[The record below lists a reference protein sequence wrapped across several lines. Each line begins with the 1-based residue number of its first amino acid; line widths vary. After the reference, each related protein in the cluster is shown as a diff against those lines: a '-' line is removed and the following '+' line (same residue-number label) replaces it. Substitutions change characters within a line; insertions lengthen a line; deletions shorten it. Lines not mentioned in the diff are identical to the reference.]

1 MSLKRKATDLAADAA
16 KKPKANGAI
25 TSFFSQPKPNPP
37 TSSTNPAVPHTGGD
51 AAPGAEAT
59 QPVKFDKE
67 AWVAKLTPE
76 QKELLKLEI
85 ETLHESWLGALKE
98 EVVSKEFL
106 DLKRFLKREL
116 ETGKKVF
123 PPSDDIYSWSRH
135 TPLHNVKAVIVG
147 QDPYHNLNQA
157 HGLCFS
163 VRPPTPAPPSLKN
176 MYTALKKDYPEFK
189 APPKNGGLLTPWAD
203 RGVLMLNACLTVRAH
218 EANSHSNK
226 GWEGF
231 TQKVID
237 VVAKKR
243 TRGVVFLAWGNPA
256 QKRCTR
262 INGQK
267 HLVLK
272 SVHPSPLSAS
282 RGFFDCGHFKKANE
296 WLKQRYGEEGMIDWN
311 LDVSPE
317 DAGVG
322 QDDNGGLY
330 ERHWIRHSSLTK
342 TLVLA
347 FQTMV
352 VYYLTGPEPFQSARS
367 KLVWDHL
374 TGTYN
379 AFKQRSARVPRRKA
393 SGTPFSL
400 LVTDKSTMWLL
411 IPTLHFVAFAIAQS
425 HDPESSNLSSNSC
438 LRRSVL
444 VYTSDL
450 ETYVVTDVGSTDFR
464 ATQTYCPNATVST
477 STIYG
482 VNQTITTSLPAS
494 TVTIFQAPTSLEPAG
509 ISSAPTPTPI
519 VISGSGFEDGT
530 GSDYNT
536 SSSDPGATAAIVQ
549 DGPFQPNSGSSY
561 LLITFEESSPSK
573 VRRQA
578 TNQLTYNVT
587 QVFAATAG
595 KSYTLTA
602 YAAKSQSDDVE
613 AQCSLTICAEDSCG
627 NAQPLSTSYSQMSYQ
642 YTASSTN
649 ANSIATFVVR
659 CSRAAYVALDDISIS
674 STSDSPSSAPNA
686 VSTVFVTRTLTVQ
699 QSQSAQELQTTTLQI
714 TTALDGSTVDYTTM
728 VPQESHE
735 PAPVQ
740 TTTLVTTV
748 LGGSILT
755 LTTTLPT
762 TLYQTT
768 TLQSG
773 GATQTVS
780 FFATQT
786 TAIPSIATAT
796 ETLSPTEFYTT
807 TISEVSTTTTT
818 ITRTLDQSNS
828 LNNSESHVRET
839 ATATTTLIST
849 GLLPQLT
856 LTTTLLLTTT
866 QSGPML
872 PASTY
877 YSALPAST
885 TTIIISQQPVTQT
898 YSPSAA
904 ITTLGET
911 NGSCIASGSN
921 EVQTSVVFSTIFL
934 PSNVTQ
940 PETTGSLPSTPP
952 VIRISIVYATVFVTR
967 NDSQPVP
974 TEDIS
979 SSAPP
984 ETAFL
989 TLTQQPTTLTSYI
1002 SVTIS
1007 PSSACPTSIANAS
1020 SETWRTTETLTA
1032 QPQTF
1037 TIQGQN
1043 LTRTVTFTAPP
1054 ETYTETLPAQTRTL
1068 TLPPETTSIPGPTVT
1083 ATYTPSSS
1091 AASSSARPSISD
1103 DVSLALASP
1112 TAIIGDLSGSS
1123 VDYDD
1128 VVSSEIELPFQV
1140 WLYSQSSANVRVS
1153 TNGVVGFTT
1162 LNNEFD
1168 NIDLPYFGFS
1178 NCSDIPQED
1187 GSGSDTCFTDT
1198 AALPLWADLYIYN
1211 GTQQGISYEI
1221 TGTVPNRQV
1230 TFEFYESSYSD
1241 PSQSYHFLVHFL
1253 ETTPNYVTFE
1263 YLNISDWGC
1272 TATVGVESLSG
1283 GSRYSQYSYLQRV
1296 IYPGLQITFDTNSG
1310 SNAYTVDAAGDS
1322 SGAVP
1327 ACPSALGTI

>member
-16 KKPKANGAI
+16 KKPKANSAI

-37 TSSTNPAVPHTGGD
+37 TSSTNPAVPHTNGD
-51 AAPGAEAT
+51 AAPGADAT
-59 QPVKFDKE
+59 QPVKFDKD

-176 MYTALKKDYPEFK
+176 MYTALKKDYPDFK

-317 DAGVG
+317 DA
-322 QDDNGGLY
+322 D
-330 ERHWIRHSSLTK
+330 S
-342 TLVLA
+342 
-347 FQTMV
+347 
-352 VYYLTGPEPFQSARS
+352 
-367 KLVWDHL
+367 
-374 TGTYN
+374 
-379 AFKQRSARVPRRKA
+379 
-393 SGTPFSL
+393 
-400 LVTDKSTMWLL
+400 
-411 IPTLHFVAFAIAQS
+411 
-425 HDPESSNLSSNSC
+425 
-438 LRRSVL
+438 
-444 VYTSDL
+444 

-477 STIYG
+477 STVYG
-482 VNQTITTSLPAS
+482 VNQTIITALPAS
-494 TVTIFQAPTSLEPAG
+494 TITVFQAPTSLAPVDTP
-509 ISSAPTPTPI
+509 SAPSSTPYI
-519 VISGSGFEDGT
+519 ISGSGFEDGT
-530 GSDYNT
+530 ENGYNT
-536 SSSDPGATAAIVQ
+536 SSSDPEATAVIAK

-561 LLITFEESSPSK
+561 LLITFEGSNPSK

-578 TNQLTYNVT
+578 TNQLMYNVT
-587 QVFAATAG
+587 QVFAATTG
-595 KSYTLTA
+595 NSYTLTV

-613 AQCSLTICAEDSCG
+613 PQCSLTICAEDSCG
-627 NAQPLSTSYSQMSYQ
+627 NAQPLSTTYSQISYQ

-649 ANSIATFVVR
+649 ANAIASFIVQ

-674 STSDSPSSAPNA
+674 STSAIPSSAQNG
-686 VSTVFVTRTLTVQ
+686 VSTVLVTRTLTIQ
-699 QSQSAQELQTTTLQI
+699 QSQSAQELQTTTLQV
-714 TTALDGSTVDYTTM
+714 TTVLDGSTVVYTTM
-728 VPQESHE
+728 LSQESYE

-748 LGGSILT
+748 LSGSILT
-755 LTTTLPT
+755 LTMTVSAI
-762 TLYQTT
+762 LYQTP

-773 GATQTVS
+773 VATQTVS
-780 FFATQT
+780 FVATRT
-786 TAIPSIATAT
+786 TVIPSIATAT
-796 ETLSPTEFYTT
+796 ETTSLTDVYTKT
-807 TISEVSTTTTT
+807 VSEVSTTTTT
-818 ITRTLDQSNS
+818 VTRTLDHPKS
-828 LNNSESHVRET
+828 LNNSESYVRDT
-839 ATATTTLIST
+839 ATATITLVST
-849 GLLPQLT
+849 ELLPQLT
-856 LTTTLLLTTT
+856 LTTTLPT
-866 QSGPML
+866 
-872 PASTY
+872 
-877 YSALPAST
+877 
-885 TTIIISQQPVTQT
+885 
-898 YSPSAA
+898 A
-904 ITTLGET
+904 IDNYNHSIPT
-911 NGSCIASGSN
+911 A
-921 EVQTSVVFSTIFL
+921 VQTSVVFSTIFL
-934 PSNVTQ
+934 PSNVSQ
-940 PETTGSLPSTPP
+940 PETAGSLTFTPP
-952 VIRISIVYATVFVTR
+952 VIQTSIVYSTIFVTG
-967 NDSQPVP
+967 NDSQPGP
-974 TEDIS
+974 TGMVS
-979 SSAPP
+979 TSPP
-984 ETAFL
+984 QSETAFV
-989 TLTQQPTTLTSYI
+989 TFTPQPTTITSFI

-1007 PSSACPTSIANAS
+1007 PSSACPTLIANAS
-1020 SETWRTTETLTA
+1020 TETLHTTELLTA

-1037 TIQGQN
+1037 TLQGQN

-1054 ETYTETLPAQTRTL
+1054 ETYTETLPAETRTF
-1068 TLPPETTSIPGPTVT
+1068 TLPPETTSILGPTVT

-1091 AASSSARPSISD
+1091 AASSSVRPSISGG
-1103 DVSLALASP
+1103 VSLALASP

-1168 NIDLPYFGFS
+1168 NINLPYFGFS

-1198 AALPLWADLYIYN
+1198 AALALWADLYIYN
-1211 GTQQGISYEI
+1211 GTQQGIYYEI
-1221 TGTVPNRQV
+1221 TGTAPNRQV
-1230 TFEFYESSYSD
+1230 TFEFYESLYSD
-1241 PSQSYHFLVHFL
+1241 PTQSYHFLVHFL
-1253 ETTPNYVTFE
+1253 EASPNYVTFQ

-1283 GSRYSQYSYLQRV
+1283 DSRYSQYSYLQGV
-1296 IYPGLQITFDTNSG
+1296 IYPGLQITFNTNSG
-1310 SNAYTVDAAGDS
+1310 SNVYTVDAPGDS
-1322 SGAVP
+1322 SGPAP

>member
-37 TSSTNPAVPHTGGD
+37 TSSTNPAVPHTNGD

-59 QPVKFDKE
+59 QPVKFDKD

-176 MYTALKKDYPEFK
+176 MYTALKKDYPDFK
-189 APPKNGGLLTPWAD
+189 APPRNGGLLTPWAD

-267 HLVLK
+267 HLVL
-272 SVHPSPLSAS
+272 
-282 RGFFDCGHFKKANE
+282 N
-296 WLKQRYGEEGMIDWN
+296 
-311 LDVSPE
+311 
-317 DAGVG
+317 
-322 QDDNGGLY
+322 
-330 ERHWIRHSSLTK
+330 
-342 TLVLA
+342 
-347 FQTMV
+347 
-352 VYYLTGPEPFQSARS
+352 
-367 KLVWDHL
+367 
-374 TGTYN
+374 
-379 AFKQRSARVPRRKA
+379 
-393 SGTPFSL
+393 
-400 LVTDKSTMWLL
+400 
-411 IPTLHFVAFAIAQS
+411 
-425 HDPESSNLSSNSC
+425 C
-438 LRRSVL
+438 LGRSVL
-444 VYTSDL
+444 VYTSDS
-450 ETYVVTDVGSTDFR
+450 ETYVVTDAGSTDFR

-477 STIYG
+477 STVYG

-494 TVTIFQAPTSLEPAG
+494 TITIIQAPTSPPPAG
-509 ISSAPTPTPI
+509 TSSAPASTP
-519 VISGSGFEDGT
+519 VVVASSGFEDGT
-530 GSDYNT
+530 LNDYNT
-536 SSSDPGATAAIVQ
+536 SSSDPEVTAAIVQ

-561 LLITFEESSPSK
+561 LFITFEDSNPSK
-573 VRRQA
+573 VRRQE
-578 TNQLTYNVT
+578 TSQLTYNVT
-587 QVFAATAG
+587 QLFAATAG
-595 KSYTLTA
+595 NSYTLTA
-602 YAAKSQSDDVE
+602 YAAKSQSNDAE
-613 AQCSLTICAEDSCG
+613 PQCSLTICAEDSCG
-627 NAQPLSTSYSQMSYQ
+627 SAQPLSTTYAQISYQ
-642 YTASSTN
+642 YLATSTN
-649 ANSIATFVVR
+649 ANSIATFIVQ
-659 CSRAAYVALDDISIS
+659 CSRAAYVALDDLSIS
-674 STSDSPSSAPNA
+674 SSSASTSSAQNG
-686 VSTVFVTRTLTVQ
+686 VSTVYVTRTLTIQ
-699 QSQSAQELQTTTLQI
+699 QSQPDPELRTTTLQI
-714 TTALDGSTVDYTTM
+714 TTVLDGSTVVYTTM
-728 VPQESHE
+728 VPQGSHE
-735 PAPVQ
+735 PVQAP
-740 TTTLVTTV
+740 TTTVVTTV
-748 LGGSILT
+748 LSGSILT
-755 LTTTLPT
+755 LTTTVPT

-773 GATQTVS
+773 GAT
-780 FFATQT
+780 
-786 TAIPSIATAT
+786 
-796 ETLSPTEFYTT
+796 LGLYTT
-807 TISEVSTTTTT
+807 TVSEVSTTTTT
-818 ITRTLDQSNS
+818 VTRTLDQNNS
-828 LNNSESHVRET
+828 LNNSESYVRET
-839 ATATTTLIST
+839 ATATTTLISA
-849 GLLPQLT
+849 GLLSQLT

-866 QSGPML
+866 QSGPVF

-877 YSALPAST
+877 YSTLPAST
-885 TTIIISQQPVTQT
+885 TTITISQSPVTET
-898 YSPSAA
+898 YSLPPDV
-904 ITTLGET
+904 TTLGAT

-921 EVQTSVVFSTIFL
+921 GVQTSVVFSTIFL
-934 PSNVTQ
+934 PSNISQ
-940 PETTGSLPSTPP
+940 PGATGDLSCTPP
-952 VIRISIVYATVFVTR
+952 AVQTSLVYSTIFVTR
-967 NDSQPVP
+967 NDSQPGP
-974 TEDIS
+974 TEDVS
-979 SSAPP
+979 TSALP
-984 ETAFL
+984 ENTVV
-989 TLTQQPTTLTSYI
+989 TLTQQPSTLTSYI

-1007 PSSACPTSIANAS
+1007 PSSACPTLRANAS
-1020 SETWRTTETLTA
+1020 TETLRTTETLTA
-1032 QPQTF
+1032 QPQNV

-1043 LTRTVTFTAPP
+1043 QTQTVTVSAPP
-1054 ETYTETLPAQTRTL
+1054 QTYTETLPAETRTL
-1068 TLPPETTSIPGPTVT
+1068 TLPPETTSVLGPTVT

-1091 AASSSARPSISD
+1091 AASSSARPSISGS
-1103 DVSLALASP
+1103 VTLALASP
-1112 TAIIGDLSGSS
+1112 TAILGDLSGSP

-1128 VVSSEIELPFQV
+1128 VVSSEIELPFQI

-1162 LNNEFD
+1162 LNDEFD

-1178 NCSDIPQED
+1178 NCSTIPFED

-1211 GTQQGISYEI
+1211 GTQQGIYYEI
-1221 TGTVPNRQV
+1221 TGTAPNRQV
-1230 TFEFYESSYSD
+1230 SFVFYESLYSD
-1241 PSQSYHFLVHFL
+1241 PTQSYHFLVHFL
-1253 ETTPNYVTFE
+1253 EASTNYVSFE
-1263 YLNISDWGC
+1263 YLDISDWGC

-1283 GSRYSQYSYLQRV
+1283 GNRYSQYSYLQGV
-1296 IYPGLQITFDTNSG
+1296 IYPGLQITFNTNTG
-1310 SNAYTVDAAGDS
+1310 SNTYTVDAPGDS
-1322 SGAVP
+1322 SGPVP

>member
-16 KKPKANGAI
+16 KKPKANSAI

-37 TSSTNPAVPHTGGD
+37 TSSTNPAVTHTNGD

-59 QPVKFDKE
+59 QPVKFDKD

-176 MYTALKKDYPEFK
+176 MYTALKKDYPDFK

-237 VVAKKR
+237 LVAKKR

-317 DAGVG
+317 DAGV
-322 QDDNGGLY
+322 
-330 ERHWIRHSSLTK
+330 
-342 TLVLA
+342 
-347 FQTMV
+347 
-352 VYYLTGPEPFQSARS
+352 
-367 KLVWDHL
+367 
-374 TGTYN
+374 
-379 AFKQRSARVPRRKA
+379 
-393 SGTPFSL
+393 
-400 LVTDKSTMWLL
+400 
-411 IPTLHFVAFAIAQS
+411 
-425 HDPESSNLSSNSC
+425 C
-438 LRRSVL
+438 LRRSIL
-444 VYTSDL
+444 VYTSDS

-477 STIYG
+477 STVYG
-482 VNQTITTSLPAS
+482 VNQTITTALPAS
-494 TVTIFQAPTSLEPAG
+494 TITIFQAPTSLAPVETP
-509 ISSAPTPTPI
+509 SAPTSIP
-519 VISGSGFEDGT
+519 VVVASSGFEDGT
-530 GSDYNT
+530 ENDYNT
-536 SSSDPGATAAIVQ
+536 FSSDPGATAAIVQ
-549 DGPFQPNSGSSY
+549 DGPFQPHSGSSY
-561 LLITFEESSPSK
+561 LLITFEESNPSK

-587 QVFAATAG
+587 QVSAATAG
-595 KSYTLTA
+595 NSYKLTA
-602 YAAKSQSDDVE
+602 YAAESQSDDVE
-613 AQCSLTICAEDSCG
+613 PQCSLTICAEDSCG
-627 NAQPLSTSYSQMSYQ
+627 NAQPLSTTYSQIAYL
-642 YTASSTN
+642 YTASATN
-649 ANSIATFVVR
+649 ANAIATFIVQ
-659 CSRAAYVALDDISIS
+659 CSRAAYVALDDISTS
-674 STSDSPSSAPNA
+674 STSAIPSSAQNG
-686 VSTVFVTRTLTVQ
+686 VSTVFVTRTLTIQ
-699 QSQSAQELQTTTLQI
+699 QSQSAQEFQTTTLHV
-714 TTALDGSTVDYTTM
+714 TTVLDGSTVVYTTTFS
-728 VPQESHE
+728 QESYE
-735 PAPVQ
+735 PVTVQ
-740 TTTLVTTV
+740 TTTLVNTV
-748 LGGSILT
+748 LSGSILT
-755 LTTTLPT
+755 LTTTVPT
-762 TLYQTT
+762 IVYQTR
-768 TLQSG
+768 TLQSSVT
-773 GATQTVS
+773 TQTVS
-780 FFATQT
+780 FVATRT
-786 TAIPSIATAT
+786 VIPSIATAT
-796 ETLSPTEFYTT
+796 ETTSLTNLYTMT
-807 TISEVSTTTTT
+807 VSEVSTTTTT
-818 ITRTLDQSNS
+818 VTRTLDQHNS
-828 LNNSESHVRET
+828 LDNSESYVRDT
-839 ATATTTLIST
+839 ATATITFVST
-849 GLLPQLT
+849 ELLTQLT
-856 LTTTLLLTTT
+856 LTTTLSFTAT
-866 QSGPML
+866 QIGSML

-877 YSALPAST
+877 YPALPAST
-885 TTIIISQQPVTQT
+885 TTITISQPPVTET
-898 YSPSAA
+898 YSLPVA
-904 ITTLGET
+904 ITTLEAT

-921 EVQTSVVFSTIFL
+921 EMQTSVVFSTIYL
-934 PSNVTQ
+934 PGNVSQ
-940 PETTGSLPSTPP
+940 PDTAASLPSTHP
-952 VIRISIVYATVFVTR
+952 VIQTSIVDSTIFVTR
-967 NDSQPVP
+967 NGSQPEP
-974 TEDIS
+974 TGMVS
-979 SSAPP
+979 TSPP
-984 ETAFL
+984 QSETAFV
-989 TLTQQPTTLTSYI
+989 TFTPQPSTITSFI

-1007 PSSACPTSIANAS
+1007 PSSACPTLIANAS
-1020 SETWRTTETLTA
+1020 TETLHTTEMLTA

-1043 LTRTVTFTAPP
+1043 LTRTVIFTAPP
-1054 ETYTETLPAQTRTL
+1054 ETYTETLPAETRTL
-1068 TLPPETTSIPGPTVT
+1068 TLPPETTSILGPTVT

-1091 AASSSARPSISD
+1091 AASSSVRPPISGG
-1103 DVSLALASP
+1103 VSLALASP

-1187 GSGSDTCFTDT
+1187 GSESDTCFTDT
-1198 AALPLWADLYIYN
+1198 AALALWADLYIYN
-1211 GTQQGISYEI
+1211 GTQQGIYYEI
-1221 TGTVPNRQV
+1221 IGTAPNRQV
-1230 TFEFYESSYSD
+1230 SFEFYESLYSD
-1241 PSQSYHFLVHFL
+1241 PTQSYHFLVHFL
-1253 ETTPNYVTFE
+1253 EASPNYVTFQ

-1283 GSRYSQYSYLQRV
+1283 GSRYSQYSYLQGV
-1296 IYPGLQITFDTNSG
+1296 IYPGLQITFNTNSG
-1310 SNAYTVDAAGDS
+1310 SINTYTVDAPGDS
-1322 SGAVP
+1322 SGPAP

>member
-25 TSFFSQPKPNPP
+25 TSFFSQPKPNPA
-37 TSSTNPAVPHTGGD
+37 TSSTNPAVPHTNGD

-59 QPVKFDKE
+59 QPVKFDKD

-176 MYTALKKDYPEFK
+176 MYTALKKDYPDFK

-272 SVHPSPLSAS
+272 SVHPSPLSAA

-317 DAGVG
+317 DA
-322 QDDNGGLY
+322 D
-330 ERHWIRHSSLTK
+330 S
-342 TLVLA
+342 
-347 FQTMV
+347 
-352 VYYLTGPEPFQSARS
+352 
-367 KLVWDHL
+367 
-374 TGTYN
+374 
-379 AFKQRSARVPRRKA
+379 
-393 SGTPFSL
+393 
-400 LVTDKSTMWLL
+400 
-411 IPTLHFVAFAIAQS
+411 
-425 HDPESSNLSSNSC
+425 
-438 LRRSVL
+438 
-444 VYTSDL
+444 
-450 ETYVVTDVGSTDFR
+450 ETYVVTDAGSTDFR

-477 STIYG
+477 STVYG
-482 VNQTITTSLPAS
+482 VNQTITTALPAS
-494 TVTIFQAPTSLEPAG
+494 TITITQAPTSLPPVATP
-509 ISSAPTPTPI
+509 SAPSSTLV
-519 VISGSGFEDGT
+519 VITSSGFEDGT
-530 GSDYNT
+530 GKDYNT
-536 SSSDPGATAAIVQ
+536 SSSDPGATAMIVQ
-549 DGPFQPNSGSSY
+549 GGPFQPNSGSSY
-561 LLITFEESSPSK
+561 LLITFEDSNPSK
-573 VRRQA
+573 VRRQE
-578 TNQLTYNVT
+578 TSQLTYNVT

-595 KSYTLTA
+595 SSYTLTA

-613 AQCSLTICAEDSCG
+613 PQCSLTICAEDSCG
-627 NAQPLSTSYSQMSYQ
+627 SAQPLSTSYSQISHQ
-642 YTASSTN
+642 YTAPSTN
-649 ANSIATFVVR
+649 ANSIVTFVVQ
-659 CSRAAYVALDDISIS
+659 CSRAAFLALDDISIS
-674 STSDSPSSAPNA
+674 SNSSSPSSAQNG
-686 VSTVFVTRTLTVQ
+686 VSTVFVTRTLTIQ
-699 QSQSAQELQTTTLQI
+699 QSQSQFDQELWTTTLRI
-714 TTALDGSTVDYTTM
+714 TTVLDGSTVVYTTM
-728 VPQESHE
+728 VPQETHE
-735 PAPVQ
+735 SAPVQ
-740 TTTLVTTV
+740 TTTLVTTA
-748 LGGSILT
+748 LNGSIVT
-755 LTTTLPT
+755 LTTTVPT

-773 GATQTVS
+773 GAT
-780 FFATQT
+780 
-786 TAIPSIATAT
+786 PS
-796 ETLSPTEFYTT
+796 LYTT
-807 TISEVSTTTTT
+807 TVSEISTTTSTV
-818 ITRTLDQSNS
+818 TRTLDQ
-828 LNNSESHVRET
+828 NNTESCVRET

-849 GLLPQLT
+849 GLPSQLT

-877 YSALPAST
+877 FSTLPAST
-885 TTIIISQQPVTQT
+885 TTVTISQPPVTET
-898 YSPSAA
+898 YSLTPVV
-904 ITTLGET
+904 TTLGAT

-921 EVQTSVVFSTIFL
+921 GVQTSVVFSTVFVPSNTTGDLPFTPPVVQTSVVFSTIF
-934 PSNVTQ
+934 
-940 PETTGSLPSTPP
+940 
-952 VIRISIVYATVFVTR
+952 VTR
-967 NDSQPVP
+967 NDSQPGP
-974 TEDIS
+974 TEDVS
-979 SSAPP
+979 SSALP
-984 ETAFL
+984 ETAFV

-1007 PSSACPTSIANAS
+1007 PSSACPTLRANAS
-1020 SETWRTTETLTA
+1020 IETLRTTETLTA
-1032 QPQTF
+1032 QPQNV

-1043 LTRTVTFTAPP
+1043 QTQTVTVSAPP
-1054 ETYTETLPAQTRTL
+1054 QTYTETLPAETQTL
-1068 TLPPETTSIPGPTVT
+1068 TLPPETTSILGPTVT

-1091 AASSSARPSISD
+1091 EASSSTRPSFSGS
-1103 DVSLALASP
+1103 VSLALASP
-1112 TAIIGDLSGSS
+1112 TAIIGDLSGSP

-1128 VVSSEIELPFQV
+1128 VVSSEIELPFQI

-1178 NCSDIPQED
+1178 NCSTIPSED

-1211 GTQQGISYEI
+1211 GTQQGIYYEI
-1221 TGTVPNRQV
+1221 TGTAPNRQV
-1230 TFEFYESSYSD
+1230 SFEFYESLYSD
-1241 PSQSYHFLVHFL
+1241 PTQSYHFLVHFL
-1253 ETTPNYVTFE
+1253 EASTNYVTFE
-1263 YLNISDWGC
+1263 YLDISDWGC

-1283 GSRYSQYSYLQRV
+1283 GNRYSQYSYLQGV
-1296 IYPGLQITFDTNSG
+1296 IYPGLQITFNTNTG
-1310 SNAYTVDAAGDS
+1310 SNTYAVDAQGHS
-1322 SGAVP
+1322 SGPVP
-1327 ACPSALGTI
+1327 ECPSALGTI

>member
-16 KKPKANGAI
+16 KKPKANSAI

-37 TSSTNPAVPHTGGD
+37 TSSTNPAVTHTNGD

-59 QPVKFDKE
+59 QPVKFDKD

-176 MYTALKKDYPEFK
+176 MYTALKKDYPDFK

-237 VVAKKR
+237 LVAKKR

-317 DAGVG
+317 DA
-322 QDDNGGLY
+322 D
-330 ERHWIRHSSLTK
+330 S
-342 TLVLA
+342 
-347 FQTMV
+347 
-352 VYYLTGPEPFQSARS
+352 
-367 KLVWDHL
+367 
-374 TGTYN
+374 
-379 AFKQRSARVPRRKA
+379 
-393 SGTPFSL
+393 
-400 LVTDKSTMWLL
+400 
-411 IPTLHFVAFAIAQS
+411 
-425 HDPESSNLSSNSC
+425 
-438 LRRSVL
+438 
-444 VYTSDL
+444 

-477 STIYG
+477 STVYG
-482 VNQTITTSLPAS
+482 VNQTITTALPAS
-494 TVTIFQAPTSLEPAG
+494 TITIFQAPTSLAPVETP
-509 ISSAPTPTPI
+509 SAPASTP
-519 VISGSGFEDGT
+519 VVVASSGFEDGT

-536 SSSDPGATAAIVQ
+536 SNSDPRATAAIVQ

-561 LLITFEESSPSK
+561 LLITFEESDPSK
-573 VRRQA
+573 VRRQT
-578 TNQLTYNVT
+578 TNQLSYNVT
-587 QVFAATAG
+587 QAFAATAG
-595 KSYTLTA
+595 NFYTLTA

-613 AQCSLTICAEDSCG
+613 PQCSLTICAEDSCG
-627 NAQPLSTSYSQMSYQ
+627 NAQPLSTTYSQISYL
-642 YTASSTN
+642 YTASATN
-649 ANSIATFVVR
+649 ANAIATFIVQ

-674 STSDSPSSAPNA
+674 STSAIPSSAQNG
-686 VSTVFVTRTLTVQ
+686 VSTVFVTRTLTIQ
-699 QSQSAQELQTTTLQI
+699 QSQSARELQTTTLQV
-714 TTALDGSTVDYTTM
+714 TTVLDGSTVVYTTM
-728 VPQESHE
+728 VSQESYE

-748 LGGSILT
+748 LSGSILT
-755 LTTTLPT
+755 LTTTVST
-762 TLYQTT
+762 ILYQTP

-773 GATQTVS
+773 VPAQTVS
-780 FFATQT
+780 FVATRT
-786 TAIPSIATAT
+786 TVIPSIVTAT
-796 ETLSPTEFYTT
+796 ETTSLTDVYTKT
-807 TISEVSTTTTT
+807 VSEVSTTTTT
-818 ITRTLDQSNS
+818 VTRALDQQNS
-828 LNNSESHVRET
+828 LNKTFAPAYSDHDFVIYHNANRFHASCLNLLFSPTAIDNYNNNIPTAANVSTET
-839 ATATTTLIST
+839 LH
-849 GLLPQLT
+849 
-856 LTTTLLLTTT
+856 
-866 QSGPML
+866 
-872 PASTY
+872 
-877 YSALPAST
+877 
-885 TTIIISQQPVTQT
+885 
-898 YSPSAA
+898 
-904 ITTLGET
+904 
-911 NGSCIASGSN
+911 
-921 EVQTSVVFSTIFL
+921 
-934 PSNVTQ
+934 
-940 PETTGSLPSTPP
+940 
-952 VIRISIVYATVFVTR
+952 
-967 NDSQPVP
+967 
-974 TEDIS
+974 
-979 SSAPP
+979 
-984 ETAFL
+984 
-989 TLTQQPTTLTSYI
+989 
-1002 SVTIS
+1002 
-1007 PSSACPTSIANAS
+1007 
-1020 SETWRTTETLTA
+1020 TTEILTA

-1037 TIQGQN
+1037 TLQGQN

-1054 ETYTETLPAQTRTL
+1054 ETYTETLPAETRTL
-1068 TLPPETTSIPGPTVT
+1068 TLPPDTTSILGPTVT
-1083 ATYTPSSS
+1083 ATFIPSSS
-1091 AASSSARPSISD
+1091 AASSSVRPWISGG
-1103 DVSLALASP
+1103 VSLALASP

-1187 GSGSDTCFTDT
+1187 GSESDNCFTDT
-1198 AALPLWADLYIYN
+1198 AALALWADLYIYN
-1211 GTQQGISYEI
+1211 GTQQGIYYEI
-1221 TGTVPNRQV
+1221 TGTAPNRQV
-1230 TFEFYESSYSD
+1230 TFEFYESLYSD
-1241 PSQSYHFLVHFL
+1241 PTQSYHFLVHFL
-1253 ETTPNYVTFE
+1253 EASPNYVTFQ
-1263 YLNISDWGC
+1263 YLNVSDWGC

-1283 GSRYSQYSYLQRV
+1283 GSRYSQYSYLQGV
-1296 IYPGLQITFDTNSG
+1296 IYPGLQITFNTNSG
-1310 SNAYTVDAAGDS
+1310 SNVYTVDAPGNS
-1322 SGAVP
+1322 SGPAP

>member
-1 MSLKRKATDLAADAA
+1 MSLKRKATDLATDAA
-16 KKPKANGAI
+16 KKPKANSAI

-37 TSSTNPAVPHTGGD
+37 TSSTNPAVPHTNGD
-51 AAPGAEAT
+51 AAPAAEAT
-59 QPVKFDKE
+59 QPVKFDKD

-176 MYTALKKDYPEFK
+176 MYTALKKDYPDFK

-272 SVHPSPLSAS
+272 SVHPSPLSAA

-317 DAGVG
+317 DAGV
-322 QDDNGGLY
+322 
-330 ERHWIRHSSLTK
+330 
-342 TLVLA
+342 
-347 FQTMV
+347 
-352 VYYLTGPEPFQSARS
+352 
-367 KLVWDHL
+367 
-374 TGTYN
+374 
-379 AFKQRSARVPRRKA
+379 
-393 SGTPFSL
+393 
-400 LVTDKSTMWLL
+400 
-411 IPTLHFVAFAIAQS
+411 
-425 HDPESSNLSSNSC
+425 C

-444 VYTSDL
+444 VYTSDS
-450 ETYVVTDVGSTDFR
+450 ETYVVTDAGSTDFR

-477 STIYG
+477 STVYG

-494 TVTIFQAPTSLEPAG
+494 TITIFQAPTSPPPTGTSFAP
-509 ISSAPTPTPI
+509 SSTP
-519 VISGSGFEDGT
+519 VVVASSGFEDGT
-530 GSDYNT
+530 GNDYNT

-561 LLITFEESSPSK
+561 LLITFEDSNPSK
-573 VRRQA
+573 VRRQE
-578 TNQLTYNVT
+578 TSQLTYNVT
-587 QVFAATAG
+587 QVFAATTG
-595 KSYTLTA
+595 NLYTLTA
-602 YAAKSQSDDVE
+602 YAAKSQSDDVGP
-613 AQCSLTICAEDSCG
+613 QCSLTICAEGSCG
-627 NAQPLSTSYSQMSYQ
+627 NAQPLSKSYSQITYQ

-649 ANSIATFVVR
+649 ANSIATFIVQ
-659 CSRAAYVALDDISIS
+659 CSRAAYVALDDLSIS
-674 STSDSPSSAPNA
+674 SSSASTSSAQNG
-686 VSTVFVTRTLTVQ
+686 VSTVYVTRTLTIQ
-699 QSQSAQELQTTTLQI
+699 QSQPDPELRTTTLQI
-714 TTALDGSTVDYTTM
+714 TTVLDGSTVVYTTM
-728 VPQESHE
+728 VPQGGHE
-735 PAPVQ
+735 PVQAP
-740 TTTLVTTV
+740 TTTVVTTV
-748 LGGSILT
+748 LSGSILT
-755 LTTTLPT
+755 LTTTVPT

-773 GATQTVS
+773 GAT
-780 FFATQT
+780 
-786 TAIPSIATAT
+786 
-796 ETLSPTEFYTT
+796 LGLYTT
-807 TISEVSTTTTT
+807 TVSEVSTTTTT
-818 ITRTLDQSNS
+818 VTRTLDQNNS
-828 LNNSESHVRET
+828 LNNSESYVRET
-839 ATATTTLIST
+839 ATATTTLISA
-849 GLLPQLT
+849 GLLSQLT

-866 QSGPML
+866 QSGPVF

-877 YSALPAST
+877 YSTLPAST
-885 TTIIISQQPVTQT
+885 TTITISQSPVTET
-898 YSPSAA
+898 YSLPPDV
-904 ITTLGET
+904 TTLGAT

-921 EVQTSVVFSTIFL
+921 GVQTSVVFSTIFL
-934 PSNVTQ
+934 PSNISQ
-940 PETTGSLPSTPP
+940 PGATGDLSCTPP
-952 VIRISIVYATVFVTR
+952 AVQTSLVYSTIFVTR
-967 NDSQPVP
+967 NDSQPGP
-974 TEDIS
+974 TEDVS
-979 SSAPP
+979 TSALP
-984 ETAFL
+984 ENTVV
-989 TLTQQPTTLTSYI
+989 TLTQQPSTLTSYI

-1007 PSSACPTSIANAS
+1007 PSSACPTLRANAS
-1020 SETWRTTETLTA
+1020 TETLRTTETLTA
-1032 QPQTF
+1032 QPQNV

-1043 LTRTVTFTAPP
+1043 QTQTVTVSAPP
-1054 ETYTETLPAQTRTL
+1054 QTYTETLPAETRTL
-1068 TLPPETTSIPGPTVT
+1068 TLPPETTSILGPTVT

-1091 AASSSARPSISD
+1091 AASSSARPSISGS
-1103 DVSLALASP
+1103 VTLALASP
-1112 TAIIGDLSGSS
+1112 TAILGDLSGSP

-1128 VVSSEIELPFQV
+1128 VVSSEIELPFQI

-1162 LNNEFD
+1162 LNDEFD

-1178 NCSDIPQED
+1178 NCSTIPFED

-1211 GTQQGISYEI
+1211 GTQQGIYYEI
-1221 TGTVPNRQV
+1221 TGTAPNRQV
-1230 TFEFYESSYSD
+1230 SFEFYESLYSD
-1241 PSQSYHFLVHFL
+1241 PTQSYHFLVHFL
-1253 ETTPNYVTFE
+1253 EASTNYVTFE
-1263 YLNISDWGC
+1263 YLDISDWGC

-1283 GSRYSQYSYLQRV
+1283 GNRYSQYSYLQGV
-1296 IYPGLQITFDTNSG
+1296 IYPGLQITFNTNTG
-1310 SNAYTVDAAGDS
+1310 SNTYTVDAPGDS
-1322 SGAVP
+1322 SGPVP

>member
-1 MSLKRKATDLAADAA
+1 
-16 KKPKANGAI
+16 
-25 TSFFSQPKPNPP
+25 
-37 TSSTNPAVPHTGGD
+37 
-51 AAPGAEAT
+51 
-59 QPVKFDKE
+59 
-67 AWVAKLTPE
+67 
-76 QKELLKLEI
+76 
-85 ETLHESWLGALKE
+85 
-98 EVVSKEFL
+98 
-106 DLKRFLKREL
+106 
-116 ETGKKVF
+116 
-123 PPSDDIYSWSRH
+123 
-135 TPLHNVKAVIVG
+135 
-147 QDPYHNLNQA
+147 
-157 HGLCFS
+157 
-163 VRPPTPAPPSLKN
+163 
-176 MYTALKKDYPEFK
+176 MYTALKKDYPDFK

-317 DAGVG
+317 DA
-322 QDDNGGLY
+322 D
-330 ERHWIRHSSLTK
+330 HSP
-342 TLVLA
+342 VL
-347 FQTMV
+347 
-352 VYYLTGPEPFQSARS
+352 PEPFQSAHS
-367 KLVWDHL
+367 KLVWDRL

-379 AFKQRSARVPRRKA
+379 AFKQRSARVPSRKA
-393 SGTPFSL
+393 PATPFSL
-400 LVTDKSTMWLL
+400 LVTDESTMWLF
-411 IPTLHFVAFAIAQS
+411 IPTLHLVTFAIAQS
-425 HDPESSNLSSNSC
+425 YYPESPNLSSNSC

-444 VYTSDL
+444 VYTSDS

-477 STIYG
+477 STVYG
-482 VNQTITTSLPAS
+482 VNQTITTALPAS
-494 TVTIFQAPTSLEPAG
+494 TITIFQAPTSLAPVETP
-509 ISSAPTPTPI
+509 SAPASTP
-519 VISGSGFEDGT
+519 VVVASSGFEDGN

-536 SSSDPGATAAIVQ
+536 SGSDTGATAAIVQ

-561 LLITFEESSPSK
+561 LLITFEESNPSK

-578 TNQLTYNVT
+578 TSQLTYNVT
-587 QVFAATAG
+587 QVFAATASN
-595 KSYTLTA
+595 SYTLTA
-602 YAAKSQSDDVE
+602 YAAKSSSDDVE
-613 AQCSLTICAEDSCG
+613 PQCSLTICAEDSCG
-627 NAQPLSTSYSQMSYQ
+627 NAQPLSTSYSRISYQ
-642 YTASSTN
+642 YTASLTN
-649 ANSIATFVVR
+649 ANAIATFIVQ

-674 STSDSPSSAPNA
+674 STSARPPSAQNS
-686 VSTVFVTRTLTVQ
+686 VSTVFVTRTLTTL
-699 QSQSAQELQTTTLQI
+699 QSQPAQELQTTTLQV
-714 TTALDGSTVDYTTM
+714 TTVLDGSTVVYTTM
-728 VPQESHE
+728 IPQESYE
-735 PAPVQ
+735 PTPIQ

-748 LGGSILT
+748 LSGSILT
-755 LTTTLPT
+755 LTTTVPT
-762 TLYQTT
+762 TLYQTRS
-768 TLQSG
+768 LQNDRT
-773 GATQTVS
+773 TQTVS
-780 FFATQT
+780 VIATQT
-786 TAIPSIATAT
+786 TYASSIATVT
-796 ETLSPTEFYTT
+796 ETLSPTGLYTT
-807 TISEVSTTTTT
+807 TLSEVSTTTTT
-818 ITRTLDQSNS
+818 VTRTLDKNNS
-828 LNNSESHVRET
+828 LNTSESSDYTKQT

-849 GLLPQLT
+849 ELLPQPT

-885 TTIIISQQPVTQT
+885 TTVTISQPQATEA
-898 YSPSAA
+898 YSIPPD
-904 ITTLGET
+904 ITTLQAT

-940 PETTGSLPSTPP
+940 PQATGDLTFTPP
-952 VIRISIVYATVFVTR
+952 VVQTSVVYSTIFVTR
-967 NDSQPVP
+967 NDSQPRP
-974 TEDIS
+974 TEDVS
-979 SSAPP
+979 SSVSP
-984 ETAFL
+984 EIAFV
-989 TLTQQPTTLTSYI
+989 TLTQQPSTLTSYI
-1002 SVTIS
+1002 SITIE
-1007 PSSACPTSIANAS
+1007 PSSACATLIANAS
-1020 SETWRTTETLTA
+1020 TETLRTTETLTA

-1037 TIQGQN
+1037 TTQGQN

-1054 ETYTETLPAQTRTL
+1054 ETYTETLPAETRTL
-1068 TLPPETTSIPGPTVT
+1068 TLPPETTSIPGPTGT
-1083 ATYTPSSS
+1083 ATYTPSSN
-1091 AASSSARPSISD
+1091 AASSSIRPSISD
-1103 DVSLALASP
+1103 GVSLALASP

-1178 NCSDIPQED
+1178 KCSTIPPED

-1211 GTQQGISYEI
+1211 GTQQGIYYEI

-1230 TFEFYESSYSD
+1230 TFEFYESLYSD
-1241 PSQSYHFLVHFL
+1241 PTQSYHFLVHFL
-1253 ETTPNYVTFE
+1253 EASPNYVTFQ

-1283 GSRYSQYSYLQRV
+1283 NSRYSQYSYLQGV

-1310 SNAYTVDAAGDS
+1310 SNAYTVDAPGDS

-1327 ACPSALGTI
+1327 ACPSALGTV

>member
-16 KKPKANGAI
+16 KKPKANSAI

-37 TSSTNPAVPHTGGD
+37 TSSTNPAIPHTNGD
-51 AAPGAEAT
+51 AAPGTEAT
-59 QPVKFDKE
+59 QPVKFDKD

-176 MYTALKKDYPEFK
+176 MYIALKKDYPEFK

-218 EANSHSNK
+218 EANSHGNK

-317 DAGVG
+317 DA
-322 QDDNGGLY
+322 D
-330 ERHWIRHSSLTK
+330 S
-342 TLVLA
+342 
-347 FQTMV
+347 
-352 VYYLTGPEPFQSARS
+352 
-367 KLVWDHL
+367 
-374 TGTYN
+374 
-379 AFKQRSARVPRRKA
+379 
-393 SGTPFSL
+393 
-400 LVTDKSTMWLL
+400 
-411 IPTLHFVAFAIAQS
+411 
-425 HDPESSNLSSNSC
+425 
-438 LRRSVL
+438 
-444 VYTSDL
+444 

-477 STIYG
+477 STVYG

-494 TVTIFQAPTSLEPAG
+494 TITILQAATSLPPFG
-509 ISSAPTPTPI
+509 TPSAPSSTL
-519 VISGSGFEDGT
+519 VVVASSGFEDGT
-530 GSDYNT
+530 ENDYNT

-561 LLITFEESSPSK
+561 LLITFEESNPSK

-578 TNQLTYNVT
+578 TNQLTYNVS

-595 KSYTLTA
+595 NSYTLTA
-602 YAAKSQSDDVE
+602 YAAKSQSNE
-613 AQCSLTICAEDSCG
+613 NEPQCSMTICAEDSCG
-627 NAQPLSTSYSQMSYQ
+627 NAQPLSTSYSQISYQ

-649 ANSIATFVVR
+649 ANSIATFVVQ

-674 STSDSPSSAPNA
+674 STSDSPSSAPNG
-686 VSTVFVTRTLTVQ
+686 VSTVFVTRTLTIR
-699 QSQSAQELQTTTLQI
+699 QSQSEPLQTTTLQI
-714 TTALDGSTVDYTTM
+714 TTVLDGSTVVYTTL
-728 VPQESHE
+728 VPQESFE

-748 LGGSILT
+748 LGGSILN
-755 LTTTLPT
+755 LTTTVPT
-762 TLYQTT
+762 TVYLTRTQQNDRT
-768 TLQSG
+768 
-773 GATQTVS
+773 TQTVS
-780 FFATQT
+780 VIATQT
-786 TAIPSIATAT
+786 TYISSVATAT
-796 ETLSPTEFYTT
+796 ERSSPTGLYTT

-818 ITRTLDQSNS
+818 VTRTLDQYNS
-828 LNNSESHVRET
+828 LNTSESSNYTKQT

-849 GLLPQLT
+849 ELLPQPT

-866 QSGPML
+866 QPGPML

-877 YSALPAST
+877 YSALSAST
-885 TTIIISQQPVTQT
+885 TTVTISQPQATET
-898 YSPSAA
+898 YSIPPDV
-904 ITTLGET
+904 TTLEET
-911 NGSCIASGSN
+911 NGSCIASRSN

-952 VIRISIVYATVFVTR
+952 VIQTSIVYSTVFVTR
-967 NDSQPVP
+967 NDSQPGP
-974 TEDIS
+974 TEDVS
-979 SSAPP
+979 SSVSP
-984 ETAFL
+984 ETAFV
-989 TLTQQPTTLTSYI
+989 TLTQQQSTLTSYI
-1002 SVTIS
+1002 SVTLS
-1007 PSSACPTSIANAS
+1007 PSSACPTLIANAS
-1020 SETWRTTETLTA
+1020 TETLRTTETLTA

-1037 TIQGQN
+1037 TTQGQN

-1054 ETYTETLPAQTRTL
+1054 ETYTETLPAETRTL
-1068 TLPPETTSIPGPTVT
+1068 TLSPETTSISGPTVT

-1091 AASSSARPSISD
+1091 AASSSVRPSISD
-1103 DVSLALASP
+1103 GVSLALASP

-1178 NCSDIPQED
+1178 NCSDIPSDD

-1211 GTQQGISYEI
+1211 GTQQGIYYEI
-1221 TGTVPNRQV
+1221 TGTTPNRQV
-1230 TFEFYESSYSD
+1230 SFEFYESLYSD

-1253 ETTPNYVTFE
+1253 EASPNYVTFQ

-1283 GSRYSQYSYLQRV
+1283 K
-1296 IYPGLQITFDTNSG
+1296 
-1310 SNAYTVDAAGDS
+1310 
-1322 SGAVP
+1322 
-1327 ACPSALGTI
+1327 

>member
-16 KKPKANGAI
+16 KKPKANSAI

-37 TSSTNPAVPHTGGD
+37 TSSTNPAVPHTNGD

-59 QPVKFDKE
+59 QPVKFDKD

-176 MYTALKKDYPEFK
+176 MYTALKKDYPDFK

-317 DAGVG
+317 DAGV
-322 QDDNGGLY
+322 
-330 ERHWIRHSSLTK
+330 
-342 TLVLA
+342 
-347 FQTMV
+347 
-352 VYYLTGPEPFQSARS
+352 
-367 KLVWDHL
+367 
-374 TGTYN
+374 
-379 AFKQRSARVPRRKA
+379 
-393 SGTPFSL
+393 
-400 LVTDKSTMWLL
+400 
-411 IPTLHFVAFAIAQS
+411 
-425 HDPESSNLSSNSC
+425 C

-444 VYTSDL
+444 VYTS
-450 ETYVVTDVGSTDFR
+450 ESVTYVVTDVGSTDFR

-477 STIYG
+477 STVYG

-494 TVTIFQAPTSLEPAG
+494 TITIIQAATSLPPFG
-509 ISSAPTPTPI
+509 TPSAPSSTL
-519 VISGSGFEDGT
+519 VVVASSGFEDGT
-530 GSDYNT
+530 ENDYNT

-561 LLITFEESSPSK
+561 LLITFEESNPSK

-578 TNQLTYNVT
+578 TNQLTYNVS
-587 QVFAATAG
+587 QLFAATAG
-595 KSYTLTA
+595 NSYTLTA
-602 YAAKSQSDDVE
+602 YAAKSQSNE
-613 AQCSLTICAEDSCG
+613 NEPQCSMTICAEDSCG
-627 NAQPLSTSYSQMSYQ
+627 NAQPLSTSYSQISYQ

-649 ANSIATFVVR
+649 ANSIATFVVQ

-674 STSDSPSSAPNA
+674 STSDSPSSAPNG
-686 VSTVFVTRTLTVQ
+686 VSTVFVTRTLTIR
-699 QSQSAQELQTTTLQI
+699 QSQSEPLQTTTLQI
-714 TTALDGSTVDYTTM
+714 TTVLDGSTVVYTTL
-728 VPQESHE
+728 VPQESFE

-748 LGGSILT
+748 LGGSILN
-755 LTTTLPT
+755 LTTTVPT
-762 TLYQTT
+762 TVYLTRTQ
-768 TLQSG
+768 QNDR
-773 GATQTVS
+773 ATQTVS
-780 FFATQT
+780 VIATQT
-786 TAIPSIATAT
+786 TYISSIATAT
-796 ETLSPTEFYTT
+796 ERSSPTGLYTT

-818 ITRTLDQSNS
+818 VTRTLDQYNS
-828 LNNSESHVRET
+828 LNTSESSNYTKQT
-839 ATATTTLIST
+839 ATAITTLIST
-849 GLLPQLT
+849 ELLPQPT

-885 TTIIISQQPVTQT
+885 TTVIISQPQATET
-898 YSPSAA
+898 YSIPPD
-904 ITTLGET
+904 ITTLEAT

-921 EVQTSVVFSTIFL
+921 EVQTSVVFSTVFL

-940 PETTGSLPSTPP
+940 AEITGSLPSTPP
-952 VIRISIVYATVFVTR
+952 VIQTSIVYSTVFVTR
-967 NDSQPVP
+967 NDSQPGP
-974 TEDIS
+974 TEDVS
-979 SSAPP
+979 SSVSP
-984 ETAFL
+984 ETAFV
-989 TLTQQPTTLTSYI
+989 TLTQQPSTLTSYI
-1002 SVTIS
+1002 SVTLS
-1007 PSSACPTSIANAS
+1007 PSSACPTLIANAS
-1020 SETWRTTETLTA
+1020 TETLRTTETLTA

-1037 TIQGQN
+1037 TTQGQN

-1054 ETYTETLPAQTRTL
+1054 ETYTETLPAETRTL
-1068 TLPPETTSIPGPTVT
+1068 TLPPETTSISGPTVT

-1091 AASSSARPSISD
+1091 AASSSTRPSISD
-1103 DVSLALASP
+1103 SVSLALASP
-1112 TAIIGDLSGSS
+1112 TAIIGDLNGSP

-1178 NCSDIPQED
+1178 NCSDIPSDD

-1211 GTQQGISYEI
+1211 GTQQGIYYEI
-1221 TGTVPNRQV
+1221 TGTTPNRQV
-1230 TFEFYESSYSD
+1230 SFEFYESLYSD

-1253 ETTPNYVTFE
+1253 EASPNYVTFQ

-1283 GSRYSQYSYLQRV
+1283 GSRYSQYSYLQGV

-1322 SGAVP
+1322 SGPAP

>member
-16 KKPKANGAI
+16 KKPKANSAI

-37 TSSTNPAVPHTGGD
+37 TSSTNPAVPHTNGD
-51 AAPGAEAT
+51 AAPGADAT
-59 QPVKFDKE
+59 QPVKFDKD

-176 MYTALKKDYPEFK
+176 MYTALKKDYPDFK

-317 DAGVG
+317 DA
-322 QDDNGGLY
+322 D
-330 ERHWIRHSSLTK
+330 S
-342 TLVLA
+342 
-347 FQTMV
+347 
-352 VYYLTGPEPFQSARS
+352 
-367 KLVWDHL
+367 
-374 TGTYN
+374 
-379 AFKQRSARVPRRKA
+379 
-393 SGTPFSL
+393 
-400 LVTDKSTMWLL
+400 
-411 IPTLHFVAFAIAQS
+411 
-425 HDPESSNLSSNSC
+425 
-438 LRRSVL
+438 
-444 VYTSDL
+444 

-477 STIYG
+477 STVYG
-482 VNQTITTSLPAS
+482 VNQTIITALPAS
-494 TVTIFQAPTSLEPAG
+494 TITVFQAPTSLAPVDTP
-509 ISSAPTPTPI
+509 SAPSSTPYI
-519 VISGSGFEDGT
+519 ISGSGFEDGT
-530 GSDYNT
+530 ENGYNT
-536 SSSDPGATAAIVQ
+536 SSSDPEATAVIAK

-561 LLITFEESSPSK
+561 LLITFEGSNPSK

-578 TNQLTYNVT
+578 TNQLMYNVT
-587 QVFAATAG
+587 QVFAATTG
-595 KSYTLTA
+595 NSYTLTV

-613 AQCSLTICAEDSCG
+613 PQCSLTICAEDSCG
-627 NAQPLSTSYSQMSYQ
+627 NAQPLSTTYSQISYQ

-649 ANSIATFVVR
+649 ANAIASFIVQ

-674 STSDSPSSAPNA
+674 STSAIPSSAQNG
-686 VSTVFVTRTLTVQ
+686 VSTVLVTRTLTIQ
-699 QSQSAQELQTTTLQI
+699 QSQSAQELQTTTLQV
-714 TTALDGSTVDYTTM
+714 TTVLDGSTVVYTTM
-728 VPQESHE
+728 LSQE
-735 PAPVQ
+735 
-740 TTTLVTTV
+740 T
-748 LGGSILT
+748 
-755 LTTTLPT
+755 
-762 TLYQTT
+762 
-768 TLQSG
+768 
-773 GATQTVS
+773 TQTVS
-780 FFATQT
+780 FVATRT
-786 TAIPSIATAT
+786 TVIPSIATAT
-796 ETLSPTEFYTT
+796 ETTSLTDVYIKTV
-807 TISEVSTTTTT
+807 SEVSTTTTT
-818 ITRTLDQSNS
+818 VTRTLDHPKS
-828 LNNSESHVRET
+828 LNNSESYVRDT
-839 ATATTTLIST
+839 ATATITLVST
-849 GLLPQLT
+849 ELLPQLT
-856 LTTTLLLTTT
+856 LTTTLPT
-866 QSGPML
+866 
-872 PASTY
+872 
-877 YSALPAST
+877 
-885 TTIIISQQPVTQT
+885 
-898 YSPSAA
+898 A
-904 ITTLGET
+904 IDNYNHSIPT
-911 NGSCIASGSN
+911 A
-921 EVQTSVVFSTIFL
+921 VQTSVVFSTIFL
-934 PSNVTQ
+934 PSNVSQ
-940 PETTGSLPSTPP
+940 PETAGSLTFTPP
-952 VIRISIVYATVFVTR
+952 VIQTSIVYSTIFVTG
-967 NDSQPVP
+967 NDSQPGP
-974 TEDIS
+974 TGMVS
-979 SSAPP
+979 TSPP
-984 ETAFL
+984 QSETAFV
-989 TLTQQPTTLTSYI
+989 TFTPQPTTITSFI

-1007 PSSACPTSIANAS
+1007 PSSACPTLIANAS
-1020 SETWRTTETLTA
+1020 TETLHTTELLTA

-1037 TIQGQN
+1037 TLQGQN

-1054 ETYTETLPAQTRTL
+1054 ETYTETLPAETRTF
-1068 TLPPETTSIPGPTVT
+1068 TLPPETTSILGPTVT

-1091 AASSSARPSISD
+1091 AASSSVRPSISGG
-1103 DVSLALASP
+1103 VSLALASP

-1123 VDYDD
+1123 VDDDD

-1168 NIDLPYFGFS
+1168 NINLPYFGFS

-1198 AALPLWADLYIYN
+1198 AALALWADLYIYN
-1211 GTQQGISYEI
+1211 GTQQGIYYEI
-1221 TGTVPNRQV
+1221 TGTAPNRQV
-1230 TFEFYESSYSD
+1230 TFEFYESLYSD
-1241 PSQSYHFLVHFL
+1241 PTQSYHFLVHFL
-1253 ETTPNYVTFE
+1253 EASPNYVTF
-1263 YLNISDWGC
+1263 
-1272 TATVGVESLSG
+1272 
-1283 GSRYSQYSYLQRV
+1283 Q
-1296 IYPGLQITFDTNSG
+1296 
-1310 SNAYTVDAAGDS
+1310 
-1322 SGAVP
+1322 
-1327 ACPSALGTI
+1327 

>member
-1 MSLKRKATDLAADAA
+1 MRETLSTIAQIRTMSLKRKATDLAADAA
-16 KKPKANGAI
+16 KKPKANSAI

-37 TSSTNPAVPHTGGD
+37 TSSTNPAVPHTNGD
-51 AAPGAEAT
+51 AAPDAEAS
-59 QPVKFDKE
+59 QPVKFDKD

-116 ETGKKVF
+116 ETDKKVF

-176 MYTALKKDYPEFK
+176 MYTALKKDYPDFK

-317 DAGVG
+317 DAG
-322 QDDNGGLY
+322 QNGGLY

-342 TLVLA
+342 ILLLA
-347 FQTMV
+347 FQTILV
-352 VYYLTGPEPFQSARS
+352 CYLTGPELFQSAHTL
-367 KLVWDHL
+367 LVWDHL
-374 TGTYN
+374 TGTHN
-379 AFKQRSARVPRRKA
+379 AFKRRSARVPSRKA
-393 SGTPFSL
+393 SATPLSL

-425 HDPESSNLSSNSC
+425 YYPESSNLSSNSC

-444 VYTSDL
+444 VYTSDS

-477 STIYG
+477 STVYG

-494 TVTIFQAPTSLEPAG
+494 TITILQAATSLPPFG
-509 ISSAPTPTPI
+509 TPSAPSSTL
-519 VISGSGFEDGT
+519 VVVASSGFEDGT
-530 GSDYNT
+530 ENDYNT

-549 DGPFQPNSGSSY
+549 DGPFQHNSGSSY
-561 LLITFEESSPSK
+561 LLITFEESNPSK

-578 TNQLTYNVT
+578 TNQLTYNVS

-595 KSYTLTA
+595 NSYTLTA
-602 YAAKSQSDDVE
+602 YAAKSQSNE
-613 AQCSLTICAEDSCG
+613 NEPQCSMTICAEDSCG
-627 NAQPLSTSYSQMSYQ
+627 NAQPLSTSYSQISYQ

-649 ANSIATFVVR
+649 ANSIATFVVQ

-674 STSDSPSSAPNA
+674 STSDSPSSAPNG
-686 VSTVFVTRTLTVQ
+686 VSTVFVTRTLTIR
-699 QSQSAQELQTTTLQI
+699 QSQSEPLQTTTLQI
-714 TTALDGSTVDYTTM
+714 TTVLDGSTVVYTTL
-728 VPQESHE
+728 VPQESFE

-748 LGGSILT
+748 LGGSILN
-755 LTTTLPT
+755 LTTTVPT
-762 TLYQTT
+762 TVYLTRTQQNDRTT
-768 TLQSG
+768 E
-773 GATQTVS
+773 TVS
-780 FFATQT
+780 VIATQT
-786 TAIPSIATAT
+786 TYISSVATAT
-796 ETLSPTEFYTT
+796 ERSSPTGLYTT

-818 ITRTLDQSNS
+818 VTRTLDQYNS
-828 LNNSESHVRET
+828 LNTSESSNYTKQT

-849 GLLPQLT
+849 ELLPQPT

-866 QSGPML
+866 QPGPML

-877 YSALPAST
+877 YSALSAST
-885 TTIIISQQPVTQT
+885 TTVTISQPQATET
-898 YSPSAA
+898 YSIPPDV
-904 ITTLGET
+904 TTLEET
-911 NGSCIASGSN
+911 NGSCIASRSN

-952 VIRISIVYATVFVTR
+952 VIQTSIVYSTVFVTR
-967 NDSQPVP
+967 NDSQPGP
-974 TEDIS
+974 TEDVS
-979 SSAPP
+979 SSVSP
-984 ETAFL
+984 ETAFV
-989 TLTQQPTTLTSYI
+989 TLTQQQSTLTSYI
-1002 SVTIS
+1002 SVTLS
-1007 PSSACPTSIANAS
+1007 PSSACPTLIANAS
-1020 SETWRTTETLTA
+1020 TETLRTTETLTA

-1037 TIQGQN
+1037 TTQGQN

-1054 ETYTETLPAQTRTL
+1054 ETYTETLPAETRTL
-1068 TLPPETTSIPGPTVT
+1068 TLSPETTSISGPTVT

-1091 AASSSARPSISD
+1091 AASSSVRPSISD
-1103 DVSLALASP
+1103 GVSLALASP
-1112 TAIIGDLSGSS
+1112 TAIIGELSGSS

-1178 NCSDIPQED
+1178 NCSDIPSDD
-1187 GSGSDTCFTDT
+1187 GSGSATCFTDT

-1211 GTQQGISYEI
+1211 GTQQGIYYEI
-1221 TGTVPNRQV
+1221 AGTTPNRQV
-1230 TFEFYESSYSD
+1230 SFEFYESLYSD

-1253 ETTPNYVTFE
+1253 EASPNYVTF
-1263 YLNISDWGC
+1263 
-1272 TATVGVESLSG
+1272 
-1283 GSRYSQYSYLQRV
+1283 QYHLQGV
-1296 IYPGLQITFDTNSG
+1296 IYPGLQTTFDTNSG
-1310 SNAYTVDAAGDS
+1310 SNVYTVDVAGDS

>member
-37 TSSTNPAVPHTGGD
+37 TSSTNPAVPHTNGD

-59 QPVKFDKE
+59 QPVKFDKD

-176 MYTALKKDYPEFK
+176 MYTALKKDYPDFK

-272 SVHPSPLSAS
+272 SVHPSPLSAA

-317 DAGVG
+317 DAGV
-322 QDDNGGLY
+322 
-330 ERHWIRHSSLTK
+330 
-342 TLVLA
+342 
-347 FQTMV
+347 
-352 VYYLTGPEPFQSARS
+352 
-367 KLVWDHL
+367 
-374 TGTYN
+374 
-379 AFKQRSARVPRRKA
+379 
-393 SGTPFSL
+393 
-400 LVTDKSTMWLL
+400 
-411 IPTLHFVAFAIAQS
+411 
-425 HDPESSNLSSNSC
+425 C
-438 LRRSVL
+438 LRRNFL
-444 VYTSDL
+444 VYTSES

-464 ATQTYCPNATVST
+464 ATQTHCPNATVST
-477 STIYG
+477 STVYG
-482 VNQTITTSLPAS
+482 ANQTITTALPAS
-494 TVTIFQAPTSLEPAG
+494 TITITQAPTSLPPVG
-509 ISSAPTPTPI
+509 TPSAPLSTPA
-519 VISGSGFEDGT
+519 VVASSGFEDGT
-530 GSDYNT
+530 ENDYNT
-536 SSSDPGATAAIVQ
+536 SSSDPGVTAAIVQ

-561 LLITFEESSPSK
+561 LLITFEDSNPSK
-573 VRRQA
+573 VRRQE
-578 TNQLTYNVT
+578 TSQLTYNVT

-595 KSYTLTA
+595 SSYTLTA
-602 YAAKSQSDDVE
+602 YAAKSQSDDVNP
-613 AQCSLTICAEDSCG
+613 QCSLTICAEGSCG
-627 NAQPLSTSYSQMSYQ
+627 NAQPLSTSYSQISYQ

-649 ANSIATFVVR
+649 ANSIATFIVQ

-674 STSDSPSSAPNA
+674 SASANPPSAQNG
-686 VSTVFVTRTLTVQ
+686 VSTVFVTRTLTIQ
-699 QSQSAQELQTTTLQI
+699 QSQSGPEPRTTTLQV
-714 TTALDGSTVDYTTM
+714 TTVLDGSTVVYTT
-728 VPQESHE
+728 VAPQESHE
-735 PAPVQ
+735 PVQAPI
-740 TTTLVTTV
+740 TTLVTTV
-748 LGGSILT
+748 LNGSTST
-755 LTTTLPT
+755 LTTT
-762 TLYQTT
+762 
-768 TLQSG
+768 
-773 GATQTVS
+773 V
-780 FFATQT
+780 
-786 TAIPSIATAT
+786 
-796 ETLSPTEFYTT
+796 
-807 TISEVSTTTTT
+807 SEVSTTTTT
-818 ITRTLDQSNS
+818 VTRTLD
-828 LNNSESHVRET
+828 LNNSRNNTESYVRET

-849 GLLPQLT
+849 GLPSKLT
-856 LTTTLLLTTT
+856 LTTTLLSTTT
-866 QSGPML
+866 QSGPMF

-877 YSALPAST
+877 YSTLPAST
-885 TTIIISQQPVTQT
+885 TTITISQPPVTET
-898 YSPSAA
+898 RSLPPDV
-904 ITTLGET
+904 TTLGAA

-921 EVQTSVVFSTIFL
+921 GMQTSVVFSTIFV
-934 PSNVTQ
+934 PSNTSQ
-940 PETTGSLPSTPP
+940 PEATGDLSSTPP
-952 VIRISIVYATVFVTR
+952 AVQTSLVYSTIFVTT
-967 NDSQPVP
+967 NDSQPGP
-974 TEDIS
+974 TEDVS
-979 SSAPP
+979 SGALP
-984 ETAFL
+984 ETAFV

-1007 PSSACPTSIANAS
+1007 PSSACPTLRANAS
-1020 SETWRTTETLTA
+1020 TETLHTTVTLTA
-1032 QPQTF
+1032 QPQNVTV
-1037 TIQGQN
+1037 QAQN
-1043 LTRTVTFTAPP
+1043 KTQTVTVSAPP
-1054 ETYTETLPAQTRTL
+1054 QTYTQTLPAETRTL
-1068 TLPPETTSIPGPTVT
+1068 TLPPETTSILGPTVT

-1091 AASSSARPSISD
+1091 AVSSSTRPSISGS
-1103 DVSLALASP
+1103 VTLALTSP
-1112 TAIIGDLSGSS
+1112 TAIVGDLSGSF

-1128 VVSSEIELPFQV
+1128 VVSSEIELPFQI

-1178 NCSDIPQED
+1178 NCSTIPSED

-1198 AALPLWADLYIYN
+1198 AALPLWTDLYIYN
-1211 GTQQGISYEI
+1211 GTQQGIYYEI
-1221 TGTVPNRQV
+1221 TGTAPNRQV
-1230 TFEFYESSYSD
+1230 SFEFYESLYSD
-1241 PSQSYHFLVHFL
+1241 PTQSYHFLVHFL
-1253 ETTPNYVTFE
+1253 EASPNYVTFE
-1263 YLNISDWGC
+1263 YLDISDWGC

-1283 GSRYSQYSYLQRV
+1283 GNRYSQYSYLQGV
-1296 IYPGLQITFDTNSG
+1296 IYPGLEITFNTNTG
-1310 SNAYTVDAAGDS
+1310 SNTYTVDVPGDS
-1322 SGAVP
+1322 SGPVP
-1327 ACPSALGTI
+1327 ECPSALGTI

>member
-16 KKPKANGAI
+16 KKPKANSAI

-37 TSSTNPAVPHTGGD
+37 TSSTNPAVPHTNGD

-59 QPVKFDKE
+59 QPVKFDKD

-176 MYTALKKDYPEFK
+176 MYTALKKDYPDFK

-317 DAGVG
+317 DAG
-322 QDDNGGLY
+322 QNGGLY

-342 TLVLA
+342 ILLLA
-347 FQTMV
+347 FQTILV
-352 VYYLTGPEPFQSARS
+352 CYLTGPELFQSAHS
-367 KLVWDHL
+367 LLVWDHL
-374 TGTYN
+374 TGTHN
-379 AFKQRSARVPRRKA
+379 AFKRRSARVPSRKA
-393 SGTPFSL
+393 SATPLSL

-425 HDPESSNLSSNSC
+425 YYPESSNLSSNSC

-444 VYTSDL
+444 VYTS
-450 ETYVVTDVGSTDFR
+450 ESVTYVVTDVGSTDFR

-477 STIYG
+477 STVYG

-494 TVTIFQAPTSLEPAG
+494 TITIIQAATSLPPFG
-509 ISSAPTPTPI
+509 TPSAPSSTL
-519 VISGSGFEDGT
+519 VVVASSGFEDGT
-530 GSDYNT
+530 ENDYNT

-561 LLITFEESSPSK
+561 LLITFEESNPSK

-578 TNQLTYNVT
+578 TNQLTYNVS
-587 QVFAATAG
+587 QLFAATAG
-595 KSYTLTA
+595 NSYTLTA
-602 YAAKSQSDDVE
+602 YAAKSQSNE
-613 AQCSLTICAEDSCG
+613 NEPQCSMTICAEDSCG
-627 NAQPLSTSYSQMSYQ
+627 NAQPLSTSYSQISYQ

-649 ANSIATFVVR
+649 ANSIATFVVQ

-674 STSDSPSSAPNA
+674 STSDSPSSAPNG
-686 VSTVFVTRTLTVQ
+686 VSTVFVTRTLTIR
-699 QSQSAQELQTTTLQI
+699 QSQSEPLQTTTLQI
-714 TTALDGSTVDYTTM
+714 TTVLDGSTVVYTTL
-728 VPQESHE
+728 VPQESFE

-748 LGGSILT
+748 LGGSILN
-755 LTTTLPT
+755 LTTTVPT
-762 TLYQTT
+762 TVYLTRTQQNDRT
-768 TLQSG
+768 
-773 GATQTVS
+773 TQTVS
-780 FFATQT
+780 VIATQT
-786 TAIPSIATAT
+786 TYISSIATAT
-796 ETLSPTEFYTT
+796 ERSSPTSLYTT

-818 ITRTLDQSNS
+818 VTRTLDQYNS
-828 LNNSESHVRET
+828 LNTSESSNYTKQT

-849 GLLPQLT
+849 ELLPQPT

-885 TTIIISQQPVTQT
+885 TTVIISQPQATET
-898 YSPSAA
+898 YSIPPD
-904 ITTLGET
+904 ITTLEAT

-921 EVQTSVVFSTIFL
+921 EVQTSVVFSTVFL

-940 PETTGSLPSTPP
+940 AEITGSLPSTPP
-952 VIRISIVYATVFVTR
+952 VIQTSIVYSTVFVTR
-967 NDSQPVP
+967 NDSQPGP
-974 TEDIS
+974 TEDVS
-979 SSAPP
+979 SSVSP
-984 ETAFL
+984 ETAFV
-989 TLTQQPTTLTSYI
+989 TLTQQPSTLTSYI
-1002 SVTIS
+1002 SVTLS
-1007 PSSACPTSIANAS
+1007 PSSACPTLIANAS
-1020 SETWRTTETLTA
+1020 TETLRTTETLTA

-1037 TIQGQN
+1037 TTQGQN

-1054 ETYTETLPAQTRTL
+1054 ETYTETLPAETRTL
-1068 TLPPETTSIPGPTVT
+1068 TLSPETTSISGPTVT

-1091 AASSSARPSISD
+1091 AASSSVRPSISD
-1103 DVSLALASP
+1103 GVSLALASP

-1178 NCSDIPQED
+1178 NCSDIPSDD

-1211 GTQQGISYEI
+1211 G
-1221 TGTVPNRQV
+1221 
-1230 TFEFYESSYSD
+1230 
-1241 PSQSYHFLVHFL
+1241 
-1253 ETTPNYVTFE
+1253 
-1263 YLNISDWGC
+1263 
-1272 TATVGVESLSG
+1272 
-1283 GSRYSQYSYLQRV
+1283 
-1296 IYPGLQITFDTNSG
+1296 
-1310 SNAYTVDAAGDS
+1310 
-1322 SGAVP
+1322 
-1327 ACPSALGTI
+1327 

>member
-16 KKPKANGAI
+16 KKPKANSAI

-37 TSSTNPAVPHTGGD
+37 TSSTNPAVPHTNGD
-51 AAPGAEAT
+51 AAPGADAT
-59 QPVKFDKE
+59 QPVKFDKD

-176 MYTALKKDYPEFK
+176 MYTALKKDYPDFK

-231 TQKVID
+231 TQRVID

-317 DAGVG
+317 DA
-322 QDDNGGLY
+322 D
-330 ERHWIRHSSLTK
+330 S
-342 TLVLA
+342 
-347 FQTMV
+347 
-352 VYYLTGPEPFQSARS
+352 
-367 KLVWDHL
+367 
-374 TGTYN
+374 
-379 AFKQRSARVPRRKA
+379 
-393 SGTPFSL
+393 
-400 LVTDKSTMWLL
+400 
-411 IPTLHFVAFAIAQS
+411 
-425 HDPESSNLSSNSC
+425 
-438 LRRSVL
+438 
-444 VYTSDL
+444 

-464 ATQTYCPNATVST
+464 ATQSYCPNATVST
-477 STIYG
+477 STVYG
-482 VNQTITTSLPAS
+482 VNQTITTALPAS
-494 TVTIFQAPTSLEPAG
+494 TITVFQAPTSLAPVDTP
-509 ISSAPTPTPI
+509 SAPLSTPYI
-519 VISGSGFEDGT
+519 ISGSGFEDGT
-530 GSDYNT
+530 ENGYNT
-536 SSSDPGATAAIVQ
+536 SSSDPEATAVTAQ

-561 LLITFEESSPSK
+561 LLITFEGSNPSK

-578 TNQLTYNVT
+578 TNQLMYNVT
-587 QVFAATAG
+587 QVFAATTG
-595 KSYTLTA
+595 NSYTLTV

-613 AQCSLTICAEDSCG
+613 PQCSLTICAEDSCG
-627 NAQPLSTSYSQMSYQ
+627 NAQPLSTTYSQISYQ

-649 ANSIATFVVR
+649 ANAIASFIVQ

-674 STSDSPSSAPNA
+674 STSAIPSSAQNG
-686 VSTVFVTRTLTVQ
+686 VSTVLVTRTLTIQ
-699 QSQSAQELQTTTLQI
+699 QSQSAQELQTTTLQV
-714 TTALDGSTVDYTTM
+714 TTVLDGSTVVYTTM
-728 VPQESHE
+728 LSQESYE

-748 LGGSILT
+748 LSGSILT
-755 LTTTLPT
+755 LTTTVSAI
-762 TLYQTT
+762 LYQTP

-773 GATQTVS
+773 VATQTVS
-780 FFATQT
+780 FVATRT
-786 TAIPSIATAT
+786 TVIPSIVTAT
-796 ETLSPTEFYTT
+796 ETTSLSDVYTKT
-807 TISEVSTTTTT
+807 VSELSTTTTT
-818 ITRTLDQSNS
+818 VTRTLDQQNS
-828 LNNSESHVRET
+828 LNKSESYVRDT
-839 ATATTTLIST
+839 ATATITLVST
-849 GLLPQLT
+849 ELLPQLT
-856 LTTTLLLTTT
+856 LTTTFPT
-866 QSGPML
+866 
-872 PASTY
+872 AIDNY
-877 YSALPAST
+877 NHN
-885 TTIIISQQPVTQT
+885 I
-898 YSPSAA
+898 SAA
-904 ITTLGET
+904 
-911 NGSCIASGSN
+911 
-921 EVQTSVVFSTIFL
+921 VQTSMVFSTIFL
-934 PSNVTQ
+934 PSNVSQ
-940 PETTGSLPSTPP
+940 PETTWGLSSTPP
-952 VIRISIVYATVFVTR
+952 VIQTSIVYSTISVTR
-967 NDSQPVP
+967 NDSQSRP
-974 TEDIS
+974 TEMVSTS
-979 SSAPP
+979 STQL
-984 ETAFL
+984 ETALVTF
-989 TLTQQPTTLTSYI
+989 TPQPTTITSFI

-1007 PSSACPTSIANAS
+1007 PSSACPTFIATAS
-1020 SETWRTTETLTA
+1020 TETLHTTELLTA

-1037 TIQGQN
+1037 TLQGQN

-1054 ETYTETLPAQTRTL
+1054 ETYTETLPAETRTF
-1068 TLPPETTSIPGPTVT
+1068 TLPPETTSILGPTVT

-1091 AASSSARPSISD
+1091 VASSSIRPAISD
-1103 DVSLALASP
+1103 GVSLALASP
-1112 TAIIGDLSGSS
+1112 TAIIGDLSGSF

-1140 WLYSQSSANVRVS
+1140 WLYSQSSANVRIS

-1187 GSGSDTCFTDT
+1187 GPGSDTCFTDT
-1198 AALPLWADLYIYN
+1198 AALALWADLYIYN
-1211 GTQQGISYEI
+1211 GTQQGIYYEI
-1221 TGTVPNRQV
+1221 TGTAPNRQV
-1230 TFEFYESSYSD
+1230 TFEFYESLYSD
-1241 PSQSYHFLVHFL
+1241 PTQSYHFLVHFL
-1253 ETTPNYVTFE
+1253 EASPNYVTFQ

-1283 GSRYSQYSYLQRV
+1283 GSRYGQYSYLQGV
-1296 IYPGLQITFDTNSG
+1296 IYPGLQITFNTNSG
-1310 SNAYTVDAAGDS
+1310 SNVYTVDAPGDS
-1322 SGAVP
+1322 SGPAP

>member
-16 KKPKANGAI
+16 KKPKANSAI
-25 TSFFSQPKPNPP
+25 TSFFSQPKPNSP
-37 TSSTNPAVPHTGGD
+37 TSSTNPAVPHTNGD
-51 AAPGAEAT
+51 TAPGGEAT
-59 QPVKFDKE
+59 QPVKFDKD

-176 MYTALKKDYPEFK
+176 MYTALKKDYPDFK

-272 SVHPSPLSAS
+272 SVHPSPLSAA

-317 DAGVG
+317 DAGV
-322 QDDNGGLY
+322 
-330 ERHWIRHSSLTK
+330 
-342 TLVLA
+342 
-347 FQTMV
+347 
-352 VYYLTGPEPFQSARS
+352 
-367 KLVWDHL
+367 
-374 TGTYN
+374 
-379 AFKQRSARVPRRKA
+379 
-393 SGTPFSL
+393 
-400 LVTDKSTMWLL
+400 
-411 IPTLHFVAFAIAQS
+411 
-425 HDPESSNLSSNSC
+425 C

-444 VYTSDL
+444 VYTSDS
-450 ETYVVTDVGSTDFR
+450 ETYVVTDAGSTDFR

-477 STIYG
+477 STVCG
-482 VNQTITTSLPAS
+482 VNQTITTSLPTS
-494 TVTIFQAPTSLEPAG
+494 TITIFQAPTSPPPAG
-509 ISSAPTPTPI
+509 TSSAPASTPD
-519 VISGSGFEDGT
+519 VVASSGFEDGT
-530 GSDYNT
+530 GNDYIT
-536 SSSDPGATAAIVQ
+536 SSSDPRATAAIVQ

-561 LLITFEESSPSK
+561 LIQPLQNTATGDES
-573 VRRQA
+573 A
-578 TNQLTYNVT
+578 YN
-587 QVFAATAG
+587 
-595 KSYTLTA
+595 
-602 YAAKSQSDDVE
+602 DDVE
-613 AQCSLTICAEDSCG
+613 PQCSLTICAEDSCG
-627 NAQPLSTSYSQMSYQ
+627 NAQPLSTSYSQISYH
-642 YTASSTN
+642 YIASSTN
-649 ANSIATFVVR
+649 ANSIATFIVQ

-674 STSDSPSSAPNA
+674 STSAGPSSAQNG
-686 VSTVFVTRTLTVQ
+686 VFTVFVTRTLTIQ
-699 QSQSAQELQTTTLQI
+699 QSQSGPEPRTTTLQV
-714 TTALDGSTVDYTTM
+714 TTVLDGSTVVYTTM
-728 VPQESHE
+728 VPQETHE
-735 PAPVQ
+735 SAPVQ
-740 TTTLVTTV
+740 TTTLITTV
-748 LGGSILT
+748 LNGSIVT
-755 LTTTLPT
+755 LTTTVPT

-768 TLQSG
+768 TLQSV
-773 GATQTVS
+773 GAT
-780 FFATQT
+780 
-786 TAIPSIATAT
+786 PG
-796 ETLSPTEFYTT
+796 LYTT
-807 TISEVSTTTTT
+807 TVSEVSTTTTT
-818 ITRTLDQSNS
+818 VTQTLDLNNS
-828 LNNSESHVRET
+828 LNNSESYMRET
-839 ATATTTLIST
+839 ATATTTLISV
-849 GLLPQLT
+849 GLPSQLT

-866 QSGPML
+866 QSSPMF

-877 YSALPAST
+877 FSTVPTST
-885 TTIIISQQPVTQT
+885 TTITISQPPVTET
-898 YSPSAA
+898 YSLPASV
-904 ITTLGET
+904 TTLRET

-921 EVQTSVVFSTIFL
+921 EVQTSVVFSTVFV
-934 PSNVTQ
+934 PSNA
-940 PETTGSLPSTPP
+940 TGDLPFTPP
-952 VIRISIVYATVFVTR
+952 VAQTSIVYSTIFETR
-967 NDSQPVP
+967 NDSQPGP
-974 TEDIS
+974 TEDVS
-979 SSAPP
+979 SNALP
-984 ETAFL
+984 ETAFV

-1007 PSSACPTSIANAS
+1007 PSSACPTLRANAS
-1020 SETWRTTETLTA
+1020 IETLRTTETPTA
-1032 QPQTF
+1032 QPQNV

-1043 LTRTVTFTAPP
+1043 QTQTVTVSAPP
-1054 ETYTETLPAQTRTL
+1054 QTYTETLPAETRTL
-1068 TLPPETTSIPGPTVT
+1068 TLPPETTSILGPTVT
-1083 ATYTPSSS
+1083 ATYTPSSG
-1091 AASSSARPSISD
+1091 AASSSARPSISGS
-1103 DVSLALASP
+1103 VTLALASP

-1128 VVSSEIELPFQV
+1128 VVSSEIELPFQI
-1140 WLYSQSSANVRVS
+1140 WLYSQSSVNVRVS

-1178 NCSDIPQED
+1178 NCSTIPSED

-1198 AALPLWADLYIYN
+1198 AALPLWTDLYIYN
-1211 GTQQGISYEI
+1211 GTQQGIYYEI
-1221 TGTVPNRQV
+1221 TGTAPNRQV
-1230 TFEFYESSYSD
+1230 SFEFYESLYSD
-1241 PSQSYHFLVHFL
+1241 PTQSYHFLVHFL
-1253 ETTPNYVTFE
+1253 EASPNYVTFQ
-1263 YLNISDWGC
+1263 YLDISDWGC

-1283 GSRYSQYSYLQRV
+1283 GSRYSQYSYLQGV
-1296 IYPGLQITFDTNSG
+1296 IYPGLQITFNTNTG
-1310 SNAYTVDAAGDS
+1310 SNTYTVDAPGDS
-1322 SGAVP
+1322 SGPVP
-1327 ACPSALGTI
+1327 ECPSALGTI